1 MAFLIFTMSCGDET
15 AAHVSAQRVL
25 CLQSCMDKASSSPGR
40 GMIEEDQG
48 TAVGLVNT
56 DFIDLWLQVSVLG
69 WIWLQNIVGL
79 CWITAHK
86 D

>member
-25 CLQSCMDKASSSPGR
+25 CLQSCMDKAPSSPAL

-56 DFIDLWLQVSVLG
+56 AVMDRWLQVSALAS
-69 WIWLQNIVGL
+69 GL
-79 CWITAHK
+79 DLVAK
-86 D
+86 Y

>member
-1 MAFLIFTMSCGDET
+1 MNCQDET

-25 CLQSCMDKASSSPGR
+25 CLQSCMDKAPSSPGW

-48 TAVGLVNT
+48 TEVGLVNT
-56 DFIDLWLQVSVLG
+56 AGYRLLAIGFRFSQRAGSGRKILSFILDYDSQGL
-69 WIWLQNIVGL
+69 IV
-79 CWITAHK
+79 